1 MPRKNEV
8 MSFAEIN
15 IPNLCTLFVPFR
27 TTNYNSRIPTVY
39 LIFTIP
45 KSDYKSMPRKT
56 QVRSM
61 PNLTSP
67 DFCTL
72 LVQSI

>member
-8 MSFAEIN
+8 MSSAEIN

-45 KSDYKSMPRKT
+45 KKSDYKSMPHKT
-56 QVRSM
+56 QV
-61 PNLTSP
+61 
-67 DFCTL
+67 
-72 LVQSI
+72 